1 MRNFFLL
8 SVIFFLLY
16 ACTSNTIYKKPDDL
30 IPKKEMVALLTDMY
44 VANAAININTNKMK
58 RNINYMPLVYEKYG
72 VDSLRFHTSNV
83 YYMSRVD
90 DYEAIYKKV
99 EKNLKKMLDTT
110 EASQKLKD
118 SLLRKEKN
126 LMPKK

>member
-1 MRNFFLL
+1 
-8 SVIFFLLY
+8 
-16 ACTSNTIYKKPDDL
+16 
-30 IPKKEMVALLTDMY
+30 MVALLTDMY
-44 VANAAININTNKMK
+44 VANAAINVNTNKMK
-58 RNINYMPLVYEKYG
+58 RNIDYMPLVYEKYG

-110 EASQKLKD
+110 EVSRKLKD
-118 SLLRKEKN
+118 SLKRKEKN
-126 LMPKK
+126 LMPNK